1 MKRTIIKEDS
11 SSTNNSNVELK
22 KLTFIWWAKMLYN
35 QGLITFD
42 ACNKAISEYNKMTK

>member
-1 MKRTIIKEDS
+1 MEKSVKQNQA
-11 SSTNNSNVELK
+11 STTHQTNLELK